1 MRPEQ
6 AFASAR
12 GWNRFVVS
20 FVYLAGAAQGRAMA
34 PFDQQQL
41 HRISRVVETV
51 KSATRSLESLHE
63 IDATHDSMP
72 TPGIVSAP
80 RKRVHDMRWRKSG
93 RRWIA
98 VDGHTRCEVN
108 PPRDPNE
115 PIQRYLWS
123 VRTSSNSASGAT
135 SSLIESQQ
143 AAEQEA
149 AVLNRKEQMK

>member
-1 MRPEQ
+1 MRSER
-6 AFASAR
+6 AFASDS
-12 GWNRFVVS
+12 GLEQVCRFVCLLGGDRRS
-20 FVYLAGAAQGRAMA
+20 RAMA
-34 PFDQQQL
+34 PFEQQQL

-51 KSATRSLESLHE
+51 KSATRSLENLHE
-63 IDATHDSMP
+63 MDTGHRSRP
-72 TPGIVSAP
+72 TPGVVSAQ
-80 RKRVHDMRWRKSG
+80 RKRVHTMRWRKSG
-93 RRWIA
+93 SGWIA

-135 SSLIESQQ
+135 SSLVESQQ

-149 AVLNRKEQMK
+149 AVLNCKEQMK